1 MHVVVDVLAR
11 NGGRNGLALASAA
24 FGTGV
29 LELET
34 LLFETSLDGGIVTVV
49 LLALLDGGHL
59 VNVFLRE
66 NFTVLDRL
74 DRGVVVILVDLTV
87 DGGGGLLM
95 TVLGDVLLDYG
106 RGDLLVHGGVI
117 VTGLVPV
124 VGVSVRCRGRGNK
137 VTCALGYVGEAV

>member
-1 MHVVVDVLAR
+1 MDVLAS
-11 NGGRNGLALASAA
+11 NGGRNGVALTSTA
-24 FGTGV
+24 FCTGA

-59 VNVFLRE
+59 VNVLLWE

-87 DGGGGLLM
+87 DGGGGLFV
-95 TVLGDVLLDYG
+95 TVLGDILLHYS
-106 RGDLLVHGGVI
+106 RGDLLVDGGVI

-124 VGVSVRCRGRGNK
+124 VNVSVSCRGPAK
-137 VTCALGYVGEAV
+137 